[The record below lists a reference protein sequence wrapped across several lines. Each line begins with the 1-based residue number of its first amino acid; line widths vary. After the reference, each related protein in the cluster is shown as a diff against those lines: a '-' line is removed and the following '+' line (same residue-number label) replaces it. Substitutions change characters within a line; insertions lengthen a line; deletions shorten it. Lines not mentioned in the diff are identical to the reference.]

1 MNYLRIFGV
10 VRNIT
15 AATFKQNLCDF
26 FNSELTFCWLHSEF
40 ESTFGKITALR
51 IAA

>member
-26 FNSELTFCWLHSEF
+26 FNSELTFLLAEF
-40 ESTFGKITALR
+40 
-51 IAA
+51 